1 MGIRRGLKARA
12 CNDGNIAMINHRI
25 IHRRSALTLLAASP
39 LLALP
44 RSAAAQSYP
53 TRPIHLIVPYPP
65 GGPTD
70 VVARILANSLGA
82 KLGQTIVVDNR
93 PGGAAGTVGAHV
105 VVSADPDGYTI
116 LLNQAGSLTI
126 APSLYKLDYD
136 PLKAFAPIGI
146 VASSPEILA
155 VHPSVPAKSVPEF
168 IAYAKS
174 NPGKINFGTP
184 GTGTLPHLLGVQFQL
199 AANIKVTDVPYRGA
213 GPAVVDLLAG
223 RMQMMIDSTSVLLAH
238 IHAGKIRALA
248 VTSDKRIPQLP
259 DLPTFAEAGYP
270 QLTESLWTGLLA
282 PAGTPA
288 PIIQKISSAL
298 DEALKTPEVAKAYE
312 KLDVE
317 TNILTPAALASFM
330 ASETHKWADVIAKA
344 GIKVEN

>member
-1 MGIRRGLKARA
+1 M
-12 CNDGNIAMINHRI
+12 NID
-25 IHRRSALTLLAASP
+25 RRSVLATLAFSLS
-39 LLALP
+39 ALP
-44 RSAAAQSYP
+44 LPAVAQNYP
-53 TRPIHLIVPYPP
+53 TRPVHLIVPYPP

-70 VVARILANSLGA
+70 VVARILANSLAA

-105 VVSADPDGYTI
+105 VVSADPDGYTL

-146 VASSPEILA
+146 VAETPEILA
-155 VHPSVPAKSVPEF
+155 VHPSIPAKSLAEF

-174 NPGKINFGTP
+174 NPGRINFGTP
-184 GTGTLPHLLGVQFQL
+184 GAGTLPHLLGAQLQL
-199 AANIKVTDVPYRGA
+199 AADIKITAVPYRGA
-213 GPAVVDLLAG
+213 GPAVIDLLAG

-238 IHAGKIRALA
+238 IQAGKIRALA
-248 VTSDKRIPQLP
+248 VTSEKRIPQLP
-259 DLPTFAEAGYP
+259 NLPTFAEAGYP

-282 PAGTPA
+282 PAGTPT
-288 PIIQKISSAL
+288 PVIQKISSAL
-298 DEALKTPEVAKAYE
+298 DEALKTPEVARAYQ

-317 TNILTPAALASFM
+317 TKMVTPAALASFM
-330 ASETHKWADVIAKA
+330 ATETHKWADIIAKA
-344 GIKVEN
+344 GIKAEN

>member
-1 MGIRRGLKARA
+1 
-12 CNDGNIAMINHRI
+12 MIIN
-25 IHRRSALTLLAASP
+25 RRSVLATFAALSTVPFPALA
-39 LLALP
+39 
-44 RSAAAQSYP
+44 QTYP

-105 VVSADPDGYTI
+105 VVSADPDGYTL

-136 PLKAFAPIGI
+136 PLKAFAPVGI

-184 GTGTLPHLLGVQFQL
+184 GAGTLPHLLGVQLQL
-199 AANIKVTDVPYRGA
+199 AADIKITAVPYRGA
-213 GPAVVDLLAG
+213 GPAVIDLLAG

-238 IHAGKIRALA
+238 IQSGKIRALA
-248 VTSDKRIPQLP
+248 VTSEKRIPQLP
-259 DLPTFAEAGYP
+259 NLPTFVEAGYP
-270 QLTESLWTGLLA
+270 QLTENLWTGLLA
-282 PAGTPA
+282 PAGTPT
-288 PIIQKISSAL
+288 PIIQKLSTAL
-298 DEALKTPEVAKAYE
+298 GEALKTPEVENAYR
-312 KLDVE
+312 KLDLE
-317 TNILTPAALASFM
+317 AQIITPAALASYM
-330 ASETHKWADVIAKA
+330 ATETHKWAGIVSKA
-344 GIKVEN
+344 GIKVDN

>member
-1 MGIRRGLKARA
+1 
-12 CNDGNIAMINHRI
+12 MIIN
-25 IHRRSALTLLAASP
+25 RRSVLATFAALSAVPFPALA
-39 LLALP
+39 
-44 RSAAAQSYP
+44 QTYP

-105 VVSADPDGYTI
+105 VVSADPDGYTL

-136 PLKAFAPIGI
+136 PLKAFAPVGI

-184 GTGTLPHLLGVQFQL
+184 GAGTLPHLLGVQLQL
-199 AANIKVTDVPYRGA
+199 AADIKITAVPYRGA
-213 GPAVVDLLAG
+213 GPAVIDLLAG

-238 IHAGKIRALA
+238 IQSGKIRALA
-248 VTSDKRIPQLP
+248 VTSEKRIPQLP
-259 DLPTFAEAGYP
+259 NLPTFVEAGYS
-270 QLTESLWTGLLA
+270 QLTENLWTGLLA
-282 PAGTPA
+282 PAGTPT
-288 PIIQKISSAL
+288 PIIQKLSTAL
-298 DEALKTPEVAKAYE
+298 GEALKTPEVESAYRR
-312 KLDVE
+312 LDVE
-317 TNILTPAALASFM
+317 AQIITPTALASYM
-330 ASETHKWADVIAKA
+330 ATETHKWAGIVSKA
-344 GIKVEN
+344 GIKVDN

>member
-1 MGIRRGLKARA
+1 M
-12 CNDGNIAMINHRI
+12 I
-25 IHRRSALTLLAASP
+25 IHRRSALATLAGLS
-39 LLALP
+39 LSALP
-44 RSAAAQSYP
+44 FAAAAQNYP

-70 VVARILANSLGA
+70 VVARILANGLGA

-105 VVSADPDGYTI
+105 VVSADPDGYTL

-146 VASSPEILA
+146 VASSPEILV
-155 VHPSVPAKSVPEF
+155 VHPSVPAKSLAEF
-168 IAYAKS
+168 ITYAKS

-184 GTGTLPHLLGVQFQL
+184 GTGTLPHLLGAQLQL
-199 AANIKVTDVPYRGA
+199 AANIKITDVPYRGA

-238 IHAGKIRALA
+238 IQAGKVRALA
-248 VTSDKRIPQLP
+248 VTSEKRIPQLP
-259 DLPTFAEAGYP
+259 NMPTFAESGYP

-298 DEALKTPEVAKAYE
+298 DEALKTPDVTKAYQR
-312 KLDVE
+312 LDVE
-317 TNILTPAALASFM
+317 TKIVAPAALGSFM
-330 ASETHKWADVIAKA
+330 ATETHKWAQIIAKA
-344 GIKVEN
+344 GIKAQ

>member
-1 MGIRRGLKARA
+1 
-12 CNDGNIAMINHRI
+12 MIIN
-25 IHRRSALTLLAASP
+25 RRSVLATFAALSAVPFSALA
-39 LLALP
+39 
-44 RSAAAQSYP
+44 QTYP

-105 VVSADPDGYTI
+105 VVSADPDGYTL

-136 PLKAFAPIGI
+136 PLKAFAPVGI

-184 GTGTLPHLLGVQFQL
+184 GAGTLPHLLGVQLQL
-199 AANIKVTDVPYRGA
+199 AADIKITAVPYRGA
-213 GPAVVDLLAG
+213 GPAVIDLLAG

-238 IHAGKIRALA
+238 IQSGKIRALA
-248 VTSDKRIPQLP
+248 VTSEKRIPQLP
-259 DLPTFAEAGYP
+259 NLPTFVEAGYP
-270 QLTESLWTGLLA
+270 QLTENLWTGLLA
-282 PAGTPA
+282 PAGTPTQ
-288 PIIQKISSAL
+288 IIQKLSTAL
-298 DEALKTPEVAKAYE
+298 GEALKTPEVENAYR
-312 KLDVE
+312 KFDVE
-317 TNILTPAALASFM
+317 AQIITPAALASYM
-330 ASETHKWADVIAKA
+330 ATETHKWAGIVSKA

>member
-1 MGIRRGLKARA
+1 M
-12 CNDGNIAMINHRI
+12 I

-146 VASSPEILA
+146 VASSPEILV
-155 VHPSVPAKSVPEF
+155 VHPSVPAKSIPEF

-184 GTGTLPHLLGVQFQL
+184 GTGTLPHLVGSAVSTRREHQGHRRALSG
-199 AANIKVTDVPYRGA
+199 RGP
-213 GPAVVDLLAG
+213 GSRRSAG
-223 RMQMMIDSTSVLLAH
+223 RPNADDDRQHVRAACSHPSWKNSARSRSPATSGSRNCRICRHSPRLV
-238 IHAGKIRALA
+238 IR
-248 VTSDKRIPQLP
+248 S
-259 DLPTFAEAGYP
+259 
-270 QLTESLWTGLLA
+270 
-282 PAGTPA
+282 
-288 PIIQKISSAL
+288 
-298 DEALKTPEVAKAYE
+298 
-312 KLDVE
+312 
-317 TNILTPAALASFM
+317 
-330 ASETHKWADVIAKA
+330 
-344 GIKVEN
+344 

>member
-1 MGIRRGLKARA
+1 
-12 CNDGNIAMINHRI
+12 MII
-25 IHRRSALTLLAASP
+25 DRRSALATFAFSLS
-39 LLALP
+39 ALP
-44 RSAAAQSYP
+44 LPAFAQNYP

-105 VVSADPDGYTI
+105 VVSADPDGYTL

-146 VASSPEILA
+146 AASSPEILV
-155 VHPSVPAKSVPEF
+155 VHPSIPAKSVPEF
-168 IAYAKS
+168 VAYAKS

-184 GTGTLPHLLGVQFQL
+184 GAGTLPHLLGAQLQL
-199 AANIKVTDVPYRGA
+199 AAGIKITAVPYRGA
-213 GPAVVDLLAG
+213 GPAVIDLLAG
-223 RMQMMIDSTSVLLAH
+223 QMQMMIDSTSVLLPH
-238 IHAGKIRALA
+238 IQAGKVRALA
-248 VTSDKRIPQLP
+248 VTSGKRLPQLP
-259 DLPTFAEAGYP
+259 NLPTFAEAGYP
-270 QLTESLWTGLLA
+270 QLTENLWTGLLA
-282 PAGTPA
+282 PAGTPPA
-288 PIIQKISSAL
+288 IINKLSSAL
-298 DEALKTPEVAKAYE
+298 GEALATPEVKGAYQ

-317 TNILTPAALASFM
+317 AQIVTPAALASYM
-330 ASETHKWADVIAKA
+330 ATETHKWAEVISKA
-344 GIKVEN
+344 SIKADN